1 MQVHLVSDGGQS
13 GRSSPWLFSIFG
25 VGPHGSHSFFLRGT
39 TWLQSADFRLS
50 SDSFLQDQ

>member
-1 MQVHLVSDGGQS
+1 MQVHLVSDGEQS

-25 VGPHGSHSFFLRGT
+25 VSPHGSHSFFLR
-39 TWLQSADFRLS
+39 WSSELQNSDFRLS